1 MSRAVLDDH
10 LLRDLLSDDSNSE
23 LDSILAGFE
32 PATTN
37 MYLFR
42 LSRSVVNATGGA
54 LTGSWPRSARQEL
67 GRQLVALPD
76 YIEVV
81 PMRTLAF
88 RMAELLSDHRLSTLG
103 AEAVAA
109 AEHLDAPLCVWA
121 GDDGDQIRAAMAGLN
136 GDYRT
141 VNG

>member
-1 MSRAVLDDH
+1 
-10 LLRDLLSDDSNSE
+10 
-23 LDSILAGFE
+23 
-32 PATTN
+32 

-42 LSRSVVNATGGA
+42 LSRSVINARGGA

-67 GRQLVALPD
+67 GRRLVSLPD

-88 RMAELLSDHRLSTLG
+88 RMAELLSDNPLSTLG
-103 AEAVAA
+103 VEAVAA

-121 GDDGDQIRAAMAGLN
+121 GDDGGNIRAAMAGLN

-141 VNG
+141 VSR